1 MLRPHPCSKH
11 VLPRAWDQL
20 DGATLKVGLSDPPSS
35 ARILFTSP
43 TRAMDVAMVGEGE
56 ETHVLIHARSFSVT
70 YEFMVSITVSFPAS
84 WQEARC
90 LRASEVRRV
99 R

>member
-1 MLRPHPCSKH
+1 
-11 VLPRAWDQL
+11 
-20 DGATLKVGLSDPPSS
+20 
-35 ARILFTSP
+35 
-43 TRAMDVAMVGEGE
+43 MDVAMVGEGE

-70 YEFMVSITVSFPAS
+70 YELMVSITVSFPAS